1 MGDCLAFE
9 TLIGQRWPLRQ
20 SRRRSSRDLF
30 YPLFLLLQK
39 RLKGSKSAFFFFA
52 EFAGDDHHGARCRKD
67 THTAN
72 GEQHGT
78 RAAGVRNRAVGKL
91 DSNNIARICLV
102 RNGNG
107 QFLVAANITLGR
119 FCFLQVVDA
128 GIEAIQNNMAI
139 RVRSQ
144 LNDIDGIPFTIFL
157 VELELRTFQAFL
169 LIGAITLVLN
179 ALVYALVDP
188 ILLLLQIPPEVT
200 GLTKTYLL
208 WVFAGIVATF
218 LYNFF
223 ANLLRA
229 VGNSVTPLLFLG
241 ISVVLNIGLDLLFVV
256 PLQMGVQGA
265 ALATVISQYLAGLG
279 LAGYTWKA
287 FPALRVRRED
297 RVWNKATL
305 RQLLSLSGFTC
316 LQQSV
321 MNFGILMVQ
330 GLVNSFGTTVMAAFA
345 VAVKIDTLAYMPV
358 QDFGNA
364 FSTFVA
370 QNFGAQKRARIRSGT
385 RWAVFWVVVFCLVLG
400 GLVCLLAPQ
409 LMAVF
414 VGAEAVDV
422 IAVGTGYLR
431 IEGAFYLGIGILF
444 LLYGYFRAVNR
455 PAVSVVLTVCSL
467 GTRVALAYALSALP
481 ALGVTGIWMAIPIGW
496 FLADLVGILLWRRE
510 DRQSR

>member
-1 MGDCLAFE
+1 MWCLS
-9 TLIGQRWPLRQ
+9 RW
-20 SRRRSSRDLF
+20 
-30 YPLFLLLQK
+30 
-39 RLKGSKSAFFFFA
+39 G
-52 EFAGDDHHGARCRKD
+52 GA
-67 THTAN
+67 
-72 GEQHGT
+72 
-78 RAAGVRNRAVGKL
+78 
-91 DSNNIARICLV
+91 
-102 RNGNG
+102 
-107 QFLVAANITLGR
+107 
-119 FCFLQVVDA
+119 
-128 GIEAIQNNMAI
+128 
-139 RVRSQ
+139 
-144 LNDIDGIPFTIFL
+144 
-157 VELELRTFQAFL
+157 
-169 LIGAITLVLN
+169 
-179 ALVYALVDP
+179 
-188 ILLLLQIPPEVT
+188 
-200 GLTKTYLL
+200 
-208 WVFAGIVATF
+208 
-218 LYNFF
+218 
-223 ANLLRA
+223 
-229 VGNSVTPLLFLG
+229 
-241 ISVVLNIGLDLLFVV
+241 
-256 PLQMGVQGA
+256 GA

-287 FPALRVRRED
+287 SALRVRRED

-400 GLVCLLAPQ
+400 GLVCLLAPH

-510 DRQSR
+510 DRQSRCPPPAERPYR

>member
-1 MGDCLAFE
+1 M
-9 TLIGQRWPLRQ
+9 
-20 SRRRSSRDLF
+20 
-30 YPLFLLLQK
+30 
-39 RLKGSKSAFFFFA
+39 
-52 EFAGDDHHGARCRKD
+52 
-67 THTAN
+67 
-72 GEQHGT
+72 
-78 RAAGVRNRAVGKL
+78 
-91 DSNNIARICLV
+91 
-102 RNGNG
+102 
-107 QFLVAANITLGR
+107 
-119 FCFLQVVDA
+119 
-128 GIEAIQNNMAI
+128 
-139 RVRSQ
+139 
-144 LNDIDGIPFTIFL
+144 
-157 VELELRTFQAFL
+157 
-169 LIGAITLVLN
+169 
-179 ALVYALVDP
+179 
-188 ILLLLQIPPEVT
+188 
-200 GLTKTYLL
+200 
-208 WVFAGIVATF
+208 
-218 LYNFF
+218 
-223 ANLLRA
+223 
-229 VGNSVTPLLFLG
+229 
-241 ISVVLNIGLDLLFVV
+241 
-256 PLQMGVQGA
+256 QGA

-364 FSTFVA
+364 FSTFCGPELRGPKAGPDPQRHPV
-370 QNFGAQKRARIRSGT
+370 GG
-385 RWAVFWVVVFCLVLG
+385 VLG
-400 GLVCLLAPQ
+400 GGVLPGAGGVWYACWPPQ

-414 VGAEAVDV
+414 VGGQRRWTSSPWAP
-422 IAVGTGYLR
+422 GYLR

-510 DRQSR
+510 DRQSC